1 MKRRKSKL
9 TSLLEPRMQSCF
21 VCLVVFSLVTLWFHR
36 YIGIAE
42 LVIVLLLWANH
53 LRTREVRR
61 KEIERYIQNTSS
73 NMDTASKDTMLNAP
87 IPMVIFRPESDE
99 IVWNN
104 EPFNQIT
111 GQSERAFDAK
121 LEAVVPNFHYQWLL
135 EGRKE
140 NPEEVEYGG
149 KRYQVYGHIIRT
161 GDDGTPGVL
170 LATTYWVDITEFSR
184 LKTQYANTR
193 PVAAIVALDNYEEL
207 FKGITDNAKSA
218 LLANIDEKI
227 SQWAEPAQGILI
239 KYDRDRYIFLFAE
252 EYMER
257 FLKDKFSVQE
267 TVRQVVSPNSIN
279 ATLSLGIGR
288 DAGSYGELYQFAS
301 LALEMALSRG
311 GDQTVIKNRF
321 HFEFYGGR
329 NRETERH
336 TEVKSRVMA
345 SALGELIAGAST
357 VFVVGHKNS
366 DLDALGAATGI
377 CAIARKKKVP
387 AYIIRDA
394 ETAPSE
400 PLRRLLV
407 AHPQYKDSFISTQ
420 DALVDVDTNSVLV
433 VVDTNRPEMV
443 LAPELLE
450 SCTKVAVID
459 HHRRAAT
466 YIANAAL
473 NFHEPSASSACELVA
488 ELMGY
493 LLEPKDVLRC
503 EAESLLAGIVLD
515 TKNFTMRTGGRTFE
529 AAAYLRRLG
538 ADTADVKKLFQNDLS
553 GTVARYAII
562 QEARMY
568 RDNIALAAVAGQ
580 CSRVVAAQAADELMN
595 ISGVEASFV
604 LFADGQTAII
614 SGRSMGSVNVQV
626 ILEEL
631 GGGGN
636 AMIAGAQMP
645 DTSLEE
651 AEAQLERAI
660 DSYFEEN

>member
-1 MKRRKSKL
+1 MLVFPLVTIWFQRYVGIG
-9 TSLLEPRMQSCF
+9 E
-21 VCLVVFSLVTLWFHR
+21 LVV
-36 YIGIAE
+36 
-42 LVIVLLLWANH
+42 VILLWANH
-53 LRTREVRR
+53 LRTREIRR
-61 KEIERYIQNTSS
+61 KEIERYIQSTSA

-87 IPMVIFRPESDE
+87 IPMVIFRPESEE
-99 IVWNN
+99 IIWNN
-104 EPFNQIT
+104 EPFNRIT
-111 GQSERAFDAK
+111 GEVERAFDAK
-121 LEAVVPNFHYQWLL
+121 LETVVPNFSTQWLL
-135 EGRKE
+135 DGKKE
-140 NPEEVEYGG
+140 CPEEVELGG
-149 KRYQVYGHIIRT
+149 RRYHVYGHIART
-161 GDDGTPGVL
+161 GEEQNSVL
-170 LATTYWVDITEFSR
+170 LATTYWVDVTEFSK
-184 LKTQYANTR
+184 LKEDYAATR
-193 PVAAIVALDNYEEL
+193 PVAMIIAIDNYEEL
-207 FKGITDNAKSA
+207 FKGVTDKAKSA
-218 LLANIDEKI
+218 VLASIDEKI
-227 SQWAEPAQGILI
+227 SQWTDPAHGMLC

-252 EYMER
+252 EHMPA
-257 FLKDKFSVQE
+257 FQKDKFSVQE
-267 TVRQVVSPNSIN
+267 EVRQIVAPNSIN

-288 DAGSYGELYQFAS
+288 DAADYGELFQFAS

-311 GDQTVIKNRF
+311 GDQAVVKNRF
-321 HFEFYGGR
+321 NFEFFGGR

-345 SALGELIAGAST
+345 SALGELIGGSSG

-377 CAIARKKKVP
+377 CAIARKKGVP
-387 AYIIRDA
+387 AYILQDGP
-394 ETAPSE
+394 EAPCA
-400 PLRRLLV
+400 PLQRRL
-407 AHPQYKDSFISTQ
+407 ATHPLYEKAFISAQ
-420 DALVDVDTNSVLV
+420 DALVAVDPNSVLV

-473 NFHEPSASSACELVA
+473 NFHEPSASSASELVV

-562 QEARMY
+562 QEARMV
-568 RDNIALAAVAGQ
+568 RDNIAMATVSGQ
-580 CSRVVAAQAADELMN
+580 CSRVVAAQAADELLN
-595 ISGVEASFV
+595 VSGVEASFV
-604 LFADGQTAII
+604 LYVDGERISI
-614 SGRSMGSVNVQV
+614 SGRSMGNVNVQV
-626 ILEEL
+626 VLEAL

-636 AMIAGAQMP
+636 AMIAGAQ
-645 DTSLEE
+645 LEGATLE
-651 AEAQLERAI
+651 QAQDLLLSAI
-660 DSYFEEN
+660 DNYLSDDN

>member
-1 MKRRKSKL
+1 MRRKKSKL

-21 VCLVVFSLVTLWFHR
+21 VCLVLFSLVTFWFQR

-53 LRTREVRR
+53 LRTRGIRR

-121 LEAVVPNFHYQWLL
+121 LESVVPGFHYQWLL
-135 EGRKE
+135 EGKKE
-140 NPEEVEYGG
+140 NPDEVEYGD
-149 KRYQVYGHIIRT
+149 KRYQVYGHIVRT
-161 GDDGTPGVL
+161 GKDGASSVL
-170 LATTYWVDITEFSR
+170 LATTYWVDITEFSQ
-184 LKTQYANTR
+184 LKKQYAITR
-193 PVAAIVALDNYEEL
+193 PVAAIIALDNYEEL
-207 FKGITDNAKSA
+207 FKGVTDNAKST
-218 LLANIDEKI
+218 LLIDIDEKI
-227 SQWAEPAQGILI
+227 NKWAEPARGMLC
-239 KYDRDRYIFLFAE
+239 KYDRDRYIFIFSE
-252 EYMER
+252 EHMNR
-257 FLKDKFSVQE
+257 FLKEKFSVQAD
-267 TVRQVVSPNSIN
+267 VRQVVSPNSIN

-288 DAGSYGELYQFAS
+288 DAGSYSELYQFAS
-301 LALEMALSRG
+301 QALEMALSRG

-321 HFEFYGGR
+321 NFEFYGGR
-329 NRETERH
+329 NRETEHH

-377 CAIARKKKVP
+377 CAIARKKEVP
-387 AYIIRDA
+387 AYIIRDT
-394 ETAPSE
+394 EDAPSE
-400 PLRRLLV
+400 PLRRRLIS
-407 AHPQYKDSFISTQ
+407 HPLYKDAFISTQ
-420 DALVDVDTNSVLV
+420 DALVDVDANSVLV

-466 YIANAAL
+466 YIDNAVL

-493 LLEPKDVLRC
+493 LLEPRDVLRC

-515 TKNFTMRTGGRTFE
+515 TKNFTMRTSGRTFE

-562 QEARMY
+562 REARMY
-568 RDNIALAAVAGQ
+568 RENIALAVVTGQ

-595 ISGVEASFV
+595 ITGVEASFV
-604 LFADGQTAII
+604 LFSDGQRAVI

-636 AMIAGAQMP
+636 AMIAGAQLP
-645 DTSLEE
+645 DTTLEE
-651 AEAQLERAI
+651 AEERLEKAI
-660 DSYFEEN
+660 DHYVEDG